1 MKSHTVKRP
10 VVVDRKIIFRDDNP
24 DRLYFN

>member
-1 MKSHTVKRP
+1 MKSHIVKRP
-10 VVVDRKIIFRDDNP
+10 VAVDRKIISRDDNP